1 MGHKYDYEYDWI
13 LNARQKCADEGTVY
27 PERRPIRKPGDKKE
41 DKDIKVKGKAPKK

>member
-1 MGHKYDYEYDWI
+1 MGYKYDYEYDWI

-41 DKDIKVKGKAPKK
+41 DKDIKGKGKAPKK